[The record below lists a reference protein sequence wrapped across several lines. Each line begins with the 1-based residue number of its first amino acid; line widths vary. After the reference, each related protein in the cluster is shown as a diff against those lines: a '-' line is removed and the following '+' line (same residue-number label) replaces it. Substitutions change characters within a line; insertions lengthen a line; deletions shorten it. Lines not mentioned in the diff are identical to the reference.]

1 MDNTTYPGSE
11 TDVNETYDNCDFHSL
26 ASNELDFV
34 DHWVNLTVEKEVL
47 RGCKLR
53 EEKVKSYPLSDE
65 YDVGNVNLIPP
76 ANNTPCYRKP
86 SPGRTK
92 MKTGSCSPRSNS
104 PFFRGNSSSRAYTL
118 TCSRPNTPSFKARCA
133 SRCPMRIAEL
143 AVPTKRQCIDTW
155 RNKCDVLPA
164 FMVERLRQ
172 QIMDER
178 PIVHIPEA
186 ISCFKRRKPKSIK
199 SVKRTKKGARDSKL
213 KNERMAEIRNLC
225 AAFANKIAQ
234 RLITSQNL
242 KLTPELEK
250 ISKIVADEITNII
263 QNRRKFSLDD
273 VTNKKIQADI
283 ADKIAIWISS
293 ILEDTSY
300 KILEEDLRV
309 KKQFEREVDV
319 KEEQLVTLI
328 GKLQNQEK
336 TSELEEE
343 EGPVLDFIDDLVDNV
358 VTICEP
364 QQFDV
369 EEIDNLSETTSKGSG
384 ERYDSIPSQDSIGN
398 TEADPS
404 TLDEKLNINND
415 TGDSISNKSKELE
428 LQDPPA
434 SNNDNQPF
442 DQSGDVEGIKL
453 DINDHIRQELQKI
466 VDHVI
471 PADYDDNI
479 EDIYFSNNK
488 DINDETQDQLVDETD
503 FTIQNA
509 ELHESLGN
517 SELTTHL
524 DEVLSVPDLA
534 LAGDKV
540 LSSNN
545 SFEDSLDEPN
555 PNLEN
560 DNAEINNVSEAFELL
575 AEESLDEKNKKVKFS
590 DVDMDIRGTTRK
602 LDSDSALQSL
612 GHTGREKERVS
623 WRSSSDSIKHAMVF
637 APPNENL
644 LSDADEL
651 WPDDIATPVLKP
663 SASVSRSVTS
673 LGKILEKDDLI
684 LENEI
689 NELEDTH
696 HAEEEILEPTNI
708 VRSLIGEENKER
720 NEQENKEAGIV
731 KDKSNVDSTDDTN
744 QDVTD
749 ETSSVNTIKAKQ
761 DNAMMDKTVEA
772 NALLEPETKR
782 LSLDSSTSPI
792 KITINDD
799 TLEEKK
805 LIAEKPLAKKD
816 IKNLESDTNVIYEAV
831 QQKMK
836 SSYAIAEPKHDYKV
850 HAKTA
855 PSWLHDHGKGEPSE
869 DSFRG
874 DKSKE
879 KIKESEI
886 RNWCRDLERIFA
898 NLEMWNNWVD
908 TTCKNIMYLKQ
919 KREMNKLFVPNS
931 RKKDAR
937 DWMTLKKN
945 IDKDTVLW
953 TKLNQKAYQR
963 LKTYQDKTKY
973 QSPAQSEILNMN
985 DDNIEAVLKT
995 VQDIDRIC
1003 LWMHRTIVSTEYCM
1017 LCDCKNTTKRKPF

>member
-442 DQSGDVEGIKL
+442 DQSGDVE
-453 DINDHIRQELQKI
+453 
-466 VDHVI
+466 
-471 PADYDDNI
+471 
-479 EDIYFSNNK
+479 
-488 DINDETQDQLVDETD
+488 
-503 FTIQNA
+503 
-509 ELHESLGN
+509 
-517 SELTTHL
+517 
-524 DEVLSVPDLA
+524 
-534 LAGDKV
+534 
-540 LSSNN
+540 
-545 SFEDSLDEPN
+545 
-555 PNLEN
+555 
-560 DNAEINNVSEAFELL
+560 
-575 AEESLDEKNKKVKFS
+575 
-590 DVDMDIRGTTRK
+590 DIRGTTRK